1 MKYDLPLLIS
11 CVCCVPKFHYIY
23 QAMKNLDN
31 DELVVLRDELR
42 KANNGKL
49 NSFLEMEFKN
59 RIGS

>member
-1 MKYDLPLLIS
+1 M
-11 CVCCVPKFHYIY
+11 PKFHYIY

-31 DELVVLRDELR
+31 DELTVLRDELR

-59 RIGS
+59 RIGL